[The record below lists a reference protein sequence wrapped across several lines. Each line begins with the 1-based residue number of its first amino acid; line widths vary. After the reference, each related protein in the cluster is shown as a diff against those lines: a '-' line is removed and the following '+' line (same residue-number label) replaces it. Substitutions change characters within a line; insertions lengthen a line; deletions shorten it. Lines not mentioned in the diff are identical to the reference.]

1 VRGFTQIRAPCDKVA
16 HGSHFIKHVV
26 HRGKGNYIFVKSIG
40 FLCQVSK
47 ALSIG
52 TLKKPTWV
60 FTMDKKPQMRDIHK
74 I

>member
-1 VRGFTQIRAPCDKVA
+1 MNNMLYE
-16 HGSHFIKHVV
+16 KHNVY
-26 HRGKGNYIFVKSIG
+26 RGKGNYIFVKPIG

-74 I
+74 IEGLDLASTLC